1 MVMKSVKLASILFY
15 LNSVFGRFLFRV
27 MRFFANGSVLSFNRR
42 YKRGDG

>member
-15 LNSVFGRFLFRV
+15 LNSVLSFLFRV